1 MNSMKKLIKYIINE
15 KEYFEGEYSD
25 KIDELTKNMNNYYSF
40 MCNIF
45 LLLTLK
51 NPQNFKSV
59 S

>member
-1 MNSMKKLIKYIINE
+1 MKKLIKYIINE